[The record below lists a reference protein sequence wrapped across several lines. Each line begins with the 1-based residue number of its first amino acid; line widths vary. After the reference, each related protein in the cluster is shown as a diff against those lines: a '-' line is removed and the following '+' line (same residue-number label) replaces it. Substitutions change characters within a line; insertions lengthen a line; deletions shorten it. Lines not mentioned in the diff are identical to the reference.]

1 MYECTFCGR
10 NYTAKY
16 KRNALDVGIETY
28 KKLIDEAPND
38 DKNRFYI
45 SGGLEPLTNPKLGE
59 IISHLKKKNFN
70 SSLYTNGYMLTK
82 KFLNKN
88 PEIFDLDS
96 LRISFMVLTANNI
109 LKLQKKLNLLKL

>member
-59 IISHLKKKNFN
+59 IISHLKKKI
-70 SSLYTNGYMLTK
+70 LIL
-82 KFLNKN
+82 
-88 PEIFDLDS
+88 PCIQ
-96 LRISFMVLTANNI
+96 MVTC
-109 LKLQKKLNLLKL
+109 